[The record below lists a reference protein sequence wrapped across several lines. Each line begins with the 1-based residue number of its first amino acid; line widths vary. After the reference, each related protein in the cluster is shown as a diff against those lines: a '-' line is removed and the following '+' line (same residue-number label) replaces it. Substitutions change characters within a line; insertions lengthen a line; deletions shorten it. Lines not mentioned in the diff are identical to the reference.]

1 MLLKFTRDAFY
12 NGKLKYKKD
21 QVVEVDAKS
30 GEANRWLIRG
40 MAEEVVQVCEELKEV
55 LAEVKAEEVVVVEED
70 SAEEVKQEVSSEE
83 AVIEESVAIVDSEQ
97 DNIVESK
104 KSKKKAK

>member
-21 QVVEVDAKS
+21 QVVEVDSKL
-30 GEANRWLIRG
+30 GEANRWLVRG
-40 MAEEVVQVCEELKEV
+40 VAEEVKEV
-55 LAEVKAEEVVVVEED
+55 LTQVKAEEVVV
-70 SAEEVKQEVSSEE
+70 SIEEVKQELPSEE
-83 AVIEESVAIVDSEQ
+83 VIIEESVAIVESEQ